1 MQKMPP
7 VIRLRILEERSLNR
21 YYQVSLN
28 SLIANKS
35 FVSIDKEAT
44 DVSTAFQRFYIV
56 PNQLNSNLKIY
67 NSLLKSH
74 EIECITTSMILLF
87 FQVKKRALNN
97 RNAFWNTLSLDNS
110 SFLYKSKLKSSSNS
124 KSRKLMFTF
133 SSSNSQR
140 R

>member
-1 MQKMPP
+1 MQRMPP
-7 VIRLRILEERSLNR
+7 VIRLRILEERNLNR

-44 DVSTAFQRFYIV
+44 EVSKAFQRFYIV

-74 EIECITTSMILLF
+74 EIECITTL
-87 FQVKKRALNN
+87 
-97 RNAFWNTLSLDNS
+97 
-110 SFLYKSKLKSSSNS
+110 
-124 KSRKLMFTF
+124 
-133 SSSNSQR
+133 
-140 R
+140 